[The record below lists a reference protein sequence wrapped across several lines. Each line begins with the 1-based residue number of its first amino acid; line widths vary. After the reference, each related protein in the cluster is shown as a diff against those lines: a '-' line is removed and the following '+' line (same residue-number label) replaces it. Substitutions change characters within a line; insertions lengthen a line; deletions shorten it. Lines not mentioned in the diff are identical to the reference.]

1 MLPCENRSEGNGKNV
16 CDEERS
22 AVFSKRKILEYLADI
37 LEDENL
43 ISPLEKIALKEKI
56 NKREKFP
63 FTVIAFVGMSVLLL
77 TLSAFNTRFF
87 MLVLFLIGVDI
98 TEQEKVAE

>member
-43 ISPLEKIALKEKI
+43 ISPLEKIALKEK
-56 NKREKFP
+56 
-63 FTVIAFVGMSVLLL
+63 
-77 TLSAFNTRFF
+77 
-87 MLVLFLIGVDI
+87 
-98 TEQEKVAE
+98 

>member
-1 MLPCENRSEGNGKNV
+1 MLCFRVKTEVKEMGKMFV
-16 CDEERS
+16 RS

-56 NKREKFP
+56 NKYEG
-63 FTVIAFVGMSVLLL
+63 T
-77 TLSAFNTRFF
+77 
-87 MLVLFLIGVDI
+87 FL
-98 TEQEKVAE
+98 

>member
-22 AVFSKRKILEYLADI
+22 DVFSKRKILEYLADI

-56 NKREKFP
+56 NKYEG
-63 FTVIAFVGMSVLLL
+63 T
-77 TLSAFNTRFF
+77 
-87 MLVLFLIGVDI
+87 FL
-98 TEQEKVAE
+98 

>member
-1 MLPCENRSEGNGKNV
+1 MLPCENRSEENGKNV

-56 NKREKFP
+56 NKYEG
-63 FTVIAFVGMSVLLL
+63 AFL
-77 TLSAFNTRFF
+77 
-87 MLVLFLIGVDI
+87 
-98 TEQEKVAE
+98 